1 MFSLK
6 YPPRTFAGLRADAR
20 RVVLGTAYALRPKRV
35 AVLPAVLSG
44 WLMTKLGL
52 ERYDACLKTGAPV
65 PRHPLGFAG
74 ICGDMTPDV
83 LMRGFAKGLYPF
95 SHVGR
100 KKWWMNP
107 ERMAIAPHAIVRD
120 KDAKRMVRN
129 KRFKV
134 TFDTCFEDVMR
145 ACAAPRDGKTP
156 LTWIT
161 EDIIAA
167 YTELHRAG
175 HAHSFEAWADDGT
188 LAGGGFGI
196 ASGPVFVIESQFTAK
211 RNASK
216 VAMVT
221 LMRHLSAWGFLL
233 ADGKAFTPYLK
244 SVGFRLIPH
253 ADYVAALNAR
263 APTAPVD
270 RWEVDETLDASEDW
284 EAGVPAEQRAWL
296 EDLGDKDRQVA
307 VAN

>member
-1 MFSLK
+1 MLSLK
-6 YPPRTFAGLRADAR
+6 YPPRTFAGLRDDVR

-35 AVLPAVLSG
+35 AVLPAVLLA
-44 WLMTKLGL
+44 WIKAKLGF
-52 ERYDACLKTGAPV
+52 ERYDACLEDDALAL
-65 PRHPLGFAG
+65 RHPLGFAG

-107 ERMAIAPHAIVRD
+107 ERMVIAPHRIVRD
-120 KDAKRMVRN
+120 KDVRRMVRN

-145 ACAAPRDGKTP
+145 ACAQPRDGKTP

-167 YTELHRAG
+167 YSELHRAG
-175 HAHSFEAWADDGT
+175 HAHSFEAWAEDGT

-196 ASGPVFVIESQFTAK
+196 ASGPVFIIESQFTVK

-233 ADGKAFTPYLK
+233 ADGKAFTPYLD

-253 ADYVAALNAR
+253 ADYVAVLNGP
-263 APTAPVD
+263 APTAPVGP
-270 RWEVDETLDASEDW
+270 WQVDETLDASVDW
-284 EAGVPAEQRAWL
+284 EASVPAEELTWIDGRNLAD
-296 EDLGDKDRQVA
+296 EKAG
-307 VAN
+307 